1 MKIAILIP
9 AYNEEH
15 AIGQVIDSFSSAVP
29 DAKIYVYDNNSSD
42 NTIKIAKQH
51 GAIVRKEMRQG
62 KGAVVR
68 RMFADINAD
77 IYVMSDGDNTY
88 DGSVASEMI
97 SYLKDNNLDML
108 NISRLSEEVEAY
120 RSGHRLG
127 NFLLTGL
134 VRLLFGSQIKDM
146 LSGYRVFSKRFV
158 KTFPARSS
166 GFEIETELTIH
177 SLEMKIPVDE
187 VPAIYKTRP
196 DGSESKLSTY
206 KDGIKILFAIITL
219 LFSVRPIFSFL
230 VLSSVFLCSSLII
243 GWIQVLEPWIE
254 YGVITKIP
262 SVILASGLMLL
273 SIISAGIGVIVQAVT
288 KMRCDMF
295 RFSYLRFKE

>member
-1 MKIAILIP
+1 
-9 AYNEEH
+9 
-15 AIGQVIDSFSSAVP
+15 
-29 DAKIYVYDNNSSD
+29 
-42 NTIKIAKQH
+42 
-51 GAIVRKEMRQG
+51 MRQG

-68 RMFADINAD
+68 RMFADIYAD

-177 SLEMKIPVDE
+177 SL
-187 VPAIYKTRP
+187 
-196 DGSESKLSTY
+196 
-206 KDGIKILFAIITL
+206 
-219 LFSVRPIFSFL
+219 
-230 VLSSVFLCSSLII
+230 
-243 GWIQVLEPWIE
+243 
-254 YGVITKIP
+254 
-262 SVILASGLMLL
+262 
-273 SIISAGIGVIVQAVT
+273 
-288 KMRCDMF
+288 
-295 RFSYLRFKE
+295 